1 MKKIVLIDLLK
12 KITNKKNNYKYLPM
26 LNGYTPIFS
35 QFGNDIYA
43 SDVVQQAIVCIV
55 DEMKKLQLVHERA
68 IDNDL
73 TTANNFLQ
81 PVLDNPNPIMTQSEF
96 IEKFMWLLLLNYNS
110 FIFPVW
116 EGGKVTQLWPLKPRT
131 VTFLED
137 LSNEIFIKFEFNN
150 GHETILR
157 YSDVI
162 HLRLNY
168 SVNDYMGGDELG
180 QPNHSGLLKTLQIN
194 NVLLENVAKSLEASY
209 SVNGIFKYNTLM
221 DDGTIE
227 NNIKELEKQ
236 INNSASGFIGL
247 DLKGEYIPIQRNL
260 KVIDKDTLEF
270 IDSKILRNWGV
281 SIAILTGDYKKEQY
295 EAFYQKVL
303 EPKIIQIG
311 QSFTKVLFTEKQ
323 KSFGN
328 RISCYPEDLIFL
340 NTTQKLELIR
350 LLGDSGGLYEN
361 EKRKIMGLRPLPELQ
376 GVRKQSL
383 NYVDVDI
390 AGKYQVG
397 DYSQGGEGDGI

>member
-12 KITNKKNNYKYLPM
+12 KFTNKKNSYKYLPM

-55 DEMKKLQLVHERA
+55 DEMKKLQLVHERT
-68 IDNDL
+68 IGSDL
-73 TTANNFLQ
+73 TTVDNFLQ

-116 EGGKVTQLWPLKPRT
+116 EGGKVKQLWPLKPKT

-137 LSNEIFIKFEFNN
+137 LANEIFIKFEFSN
-150 GHETILR
+150 GYETILR

-162 HLRLNY
+162 HIRLNY

-209 SVNGIFKYNTLM
+209 SVNGVFKYNTLM

-227 NNIKELEKQ
+227 NNIKKLEKQ

-281 SIAILTGDYKKEQY
+281 SIAILSGDYKKEQY